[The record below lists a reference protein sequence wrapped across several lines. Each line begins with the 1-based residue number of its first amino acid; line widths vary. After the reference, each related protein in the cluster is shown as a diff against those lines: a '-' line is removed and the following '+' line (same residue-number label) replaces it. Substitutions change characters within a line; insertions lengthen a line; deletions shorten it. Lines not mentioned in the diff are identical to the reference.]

1 MEYEWDEGKNE
12 ANIAKGRA
20 DFASMEYFEWET
32 AKMARSD
39 RHSEIRWTAVGY
51 IGNRLHHMVFT
62 ERNDR
67 IRIISLRI
75 ASKQEVRE
83 YAET

>member
-1 MEYEWDEGKNE
+1 MEFEWDEGKNE
-12 ANIAKGRA
+12 AYIGKGRV
-20 DFASMEYFEWET
+20 DFASMEHFEWET
-32 AKMARSD
+32 AKIARSD
-39 RHSEIRWTAVGY
+39 RRGEIRWTAVGY
-51 IGNRLHHMVFT
+51 VGNRLHHVVFT

-75 ASKQEVRE
+75 ASRQEVRE

>member
-1 MEYEWDEGKNE
+1 MEYEWEGAKNQ
-12 ANIAKGRA
+12 ANIAKDRA
-20 DFASMEYFEWET
+20 DFASMEHFEWET
-32 AKMARSD
+32 AKVARSD
-39 RHSEIRWTAVGY
+39 RHGEIRWTAVGY
-51 IGNRLHHMVFT
+51 VGNRLHHVVFT
-62 ERNDR
+62 ERIDR